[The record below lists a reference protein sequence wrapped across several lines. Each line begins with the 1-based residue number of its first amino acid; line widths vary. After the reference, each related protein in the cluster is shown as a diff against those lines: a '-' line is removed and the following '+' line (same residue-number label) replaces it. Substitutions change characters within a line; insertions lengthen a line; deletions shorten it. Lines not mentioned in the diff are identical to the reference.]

1 MSDWEGK
8 WNPPDW
14 TTHEQTRSMIESEVR
29 HKIMNEIRDYADM
42 CKAKGMS
49 TYFVSGLEVSA
60 SIAAFGKPTDV
71 RQEETLF

>member
-1 MSDWEGK
+1 
-8 WNPPDW
+8 
-14 TTHEQTRSMIESEVR
+14 
-29 HKIMNEIRDYADM
+29 MNEIRDYADM

-60 SIAAFGKPTDV
+60 SIAAFGRPVETA